1 MLTKIHRKAN
11 KEKDIHRSND
21 EWVTLSK
28 SQSCRIED
36 LEKDKKQILEESLKE
51 SEKWRKMYN

>member
-11 KEKDIHRSND
+11 KEKEINRSND